1 MGCFIVPA
9 TEAVVTTVATKIIER
24 KEYDDATAE
33 LKKVKLTSNLK
44 KLNHMLWG
52 GSGLLAFEH
61 LWHGEIQP
69 FFPFLSAA
77 SNPADTVEMLK
88 EMSTVGVAMAVAVT
102 ASWGVVTIVS
112 NAIEKREETSTI
124 EMTEES

>member
-1 MGCFIVPA
+1 MACFIVPA

-24 KEYDDATAE
+24 KEYDDATDE

-102 ASWGVVTIVS
+102 AIWGVMTIVS

-124 EMTEES
+124 EITEES

>member
-1 MGCFIVPA
+1 MGCVIVPA

-102 ASWGVVTIVS
+102 AIWGVMTIVS

-124 EMTEES
+124 ELKEEL

>member
-102 ASWGVVTIVS
+102 AIWRVMTIVS

>member
-1 MGCFIVPA
+1 
-9 TEAVVTTVATKIIER
+9 
-24 KEYDDATAE
+24 
-33 LKKVKLTSNLK
+33 
-44 KLNHMLWG
+44 MLWG

-102 ASWGVVTIVS
+102 AIWGVMTIVS